1 MSNYKRIFL
10 DNHYYFLTVII
21 NNRKLTLL
29 TDYINEFKLAL
40 KAVKSQYAFDLHAI
54 SVMPDHFHMIIMPNV
69 AKEYPTI
76 IACIKRDFTKSL
88 DKATRIKLK
97 QNLSLSKRNKI
108 ESGVWQRRYFEH
120 TIRNQEELNHFTDY
134 IHFNPVKHGCVQK
147 AIDWPYSSF
156 VKFVSNGYYDESW
169 CDFTEGHDYE

>member
-40 KAVKSQYAFDLHAI
+40 KEVKSKYAFDLYAI
-54 SVMPDHFHMIIMPNV
+54 SVMPDHFHVIIKPNV
-69 AKEYPTI
+69 ATEYPTI
-76 IACIKRDFTKSL
+76 IACIKRNFTKSF
-88 DKATRIKLK
+88 DKPTRIKLK
-97 QNLSLSKRNKI
+97 KNLSLSKRNKM

-134 IHFNPVKHGCVQK
+134 IHYNPVKHGCVQK

-156 VKFVSNGYYDESW
+156 VKFVGNGHYDENW
-169 CDFTEGHDYE
+169 CDFTESHDYE